1 MSGITSLEPP
11 KRQSLDRA
19 AADSLRR
26 AIVSGAIMP
35 GARLTEA
42 RLAEQFMLSRG
53 TVRAALQRLVAEGLV
68 IQRPYSGWDVLTLT
82 VQDAWELSTLR
93 SSLEA
98 LAGRFVA
105 ERINDE
111 GRAIIMSAYGQ
122 LAQAIENGGS
132 EDLAEADMELH
143 QAIVGLSGHRR
154 LFEQYGLIA
163 NQLRLYIA
171 SSNKLARTMERV
183 RERHLA
189 LIEPL
194 LAGDPDA
201 AEAAF
206 RAHAL
211 RSGEEII
218 AHLKLSATADRDVVA
233 QF

>member
-26 AIVSGAIMP
+26 AILTGAIAP

-53 TVRAALQRLVAEGLV
+53 TVRAALQRLVSEGLV

-82 VQDAWELSTLR
+82 IQDAWELSTLR

-98 LAGRFVA
+98 LAGRLVA
-105 ERINDE
+105 DKISDT
-111 GRAIIMSAYGQ
+111 GRAVVMGAYGQ
-122 LAQAIENGGS
+122 LAQAIENGGG
-132 EDLAEADMELH
+132 EDLVQADMDLH

-154 LFEQYGLIA
+154 LCEQYALIA

-171 SSNKLARTMERV
+171 SSNKLAQTMERV
-183 RERHLA
+183 RERHLL

-194 LAGDPDA
+194 LAGDAEA

-206 RAHAL
+206 RAHAI

-218 AHLKLSATADRDVVA
+218 EHLKLSPTN
-233 QF
+233 

>member
-26 AIVSGAIMP
+26 AILTGAIAP

-53 TVRAALQRLVAEGLV
+53 TVRAALQRLVSEGLV

-82 VQDAWELSTLR
+82 IQDAWELSTLR

-98 LAGRFVA
+98 LAGRLVA
-105 ERINDE
+105 DKISDT
-111 GRAIIMSAYGQ
+111 GRAVVMGAYGQ
-122 LAQAIENGGS
+122 LAQAIENGGG
-132 EDLAEADMELH
+132 EDLVQADMDLH

-154 LFEQYGLIA
+154 LCEQYALIA

-171 SSNKLARTMERV
+171 SSNKLAQTMERV
-183 RERHLA
+183 RERHLV

-194 LAGDPDA
+194 LAGDAEA

-206 RAHAL
+206 RAHAI

-218 AHLKLSATADRDVVA
+218 EHLKLSATN
-233 QF
+233 

>member
-26 AIVSGAIMP
+26 AILTGAIAP

-53 TVRAALQRLVAEGLV
+53 TVRAALQRLVSEGLV

-82 VQDAWELSTLR
+82 IQDAWELSTLR

-98 LAGRFVA
+98 LAGRLVA
-105 ERINDE
+105 DKISDT
-111 GRAIIMSAYGQ
+111 GRAVVMGAYGQ
-122 LAQAIENGGS
+122 LAQAIENGGG
-132 EDLAEADMELH
+132 EDLVQADMDLH

-154 LFEQYGLIA
+154 LCEQYALIA

-171 SSNKLARTMERV
+171 SSNKLAQTMERV
-183 RERHLA
+183 RERHLL

-194 LAGDPDA
+194 LAGDAEA

-206 RAHAL
+206 RAHAI

-218 AHLKLSATADRDVVA
+218 EHLKLSATN
-233 QF
+233 

>member
-26 AIVSGAIMP
+26 AILSGLIAP

-42 RLAEQFMLSRG
+42 KLAEQFMLSRG
-53 TVRAALQRLVAEGLV
+53 TVRAALHRLVAEGLV

-98 LAGRFVA
+98 LAGRLVA
-105 ERINDE
+105 QSIDDA
-111 GRAIIMSAYGQ
+111 GRAIVMSAYDH
-122 LAQAIENGGS
+122 LAQAAEEGG
-132 EDLAEADMELH
+132 EVDLVEADMALH

-154 LFEQYGLIA
+154 LREQYGLIA

-171 SSNKLARTMERV
+171 SSNMLAKTTEAV
-183 RERHLA
+183 RDRHHS
-189 LIEPL
+189 LIAPL
-194 LAGDPDA
+194 LAGDADA

-206 RAHAL
+206 RAHAV

-218 AHLKLSATADRDVVA
+218 AHLERAAIPG
-233 QF
+233 

>member
-26 AIVSGAIMP
+26 AILTGAIAP
-35 GARLTEA
+35 GSRLTEA

-53 TVRAALQRLVAEGLV
+53 TVRAALQRLVSEGLV

-82 VQDAWELSTLR
+82 IQDAWELSTLR
-93 SSLEA
+93 ASLEA
-98 LAGRFVA
+98 LAGRLVA
-105 ERINDE
+105 EKISDTE
-111 GRAIIMSAYGQ
+111 RAVVMGAYGQ
-122 LAQAIENGGS
+122 LAQATEKGGG
-132 EDLAEADMELH
+132 EDLVQADMNLH

-154 LFEQYGLIA
+154 LSEQYGLIA

-171 SSNKLARTMERV
+171 SSNKLAPTMERV

-194 LAGDPDA
+194 LAGNAAA

-206 RAHAL
+206 RDHAI

-218 AHLKLSATADRDVVA
+218 EHLSLSAAN
-233 QF
+233 

>member
-26 AIVSGAIMP
+26 AILTGAIAP
-35 GARLTEA
+35 GSRLTEA
-42 RLAEQFMLSRG
+42 RLADQFMLSRG
-53 TVRAALQRLVAEGLV
+53 TVRAALQRLVSEGLV

-82 VQDAWELSTLR
+82 IEDAWELSTLR

-98 LAGRFVA
+98 LAGRLVA
-105 ERINDE
+105 EKISDT
-111 GRAIIMSAYGQ
+111 GRAVVQGAYGQ
-122 LAQAIENGGS
+122 LAQAIENGGG
-132 EDLAEADMELH
+132 EDLVQADMDLH
-143 QAIVGLSGHRR
+143 KAIVGLSGHRR
-154 LFEQYGLIA
+154 LCEQYGLIA

-171 SSNKLARTMERV
+171 SSNKLALTMERV

-194 LAGDPDA
+194 LAGDAEA

-206 RAHAL
+206 RAHAI

-218 AHLKLSATADRDVVA
+218 EHLRLSAAN
-233 QF
+233 

>member
-26 AIVSGAIMP
+26 AILTGAIAP

-53 TVRAALQRLVAEGLV
+53 TVRAALQRLVSEGLV

-82 VQDAWELSTLR
+82 IQDAWELSTLR

-98 LAGRFVA
+98 LAGRLVA
-105 ERINDE
+105 DKISDT
-111 GRAIIMSAYGQ
+111 GRAVVMGAYGQ
-122 LAQAIENGGS
+122 LAQAIENGGG
-132 EDLAEADMELH
+132 EDQVQADMDLH

-154 LFEQYGLIA
+154 LCEQYALIA

-171 SSNKLARTMERV
+171 SSNKLAQTMERV
-183 RERHLA
+183 RERHLL

-194 LAGDPDA
+194 LAGDAEA

-206 RAHAL
+206 RAHAI

-218 AHLKLSATADRDVVA
+218 EHLKLSATN
-233 QF
+233 

>member
-26 AIVSGAIMP
+26 AILTGGITP
-35 GARLTEA
+35 GSRLTEA
-42 RLAEQFMLSRG
+42 RIAEQFMLSRG
-53 TVRAALQRLVAEGLV
+53 TVRAALQRLVSEGLV

-82 VQDAWELSTLR
+82 IQDAWELSTLR

-98 LAGRFVA
+98 LAGRLVA
-105 ERINDE
+105 EKISDT
-111 GRAIIMSAYGQ
+111 GRAVVMGAYGQ
-122 LAQAIENGGS
+122 LAQAIENGGG
-132 EDLAEADMELH
+132 EELVQADMDLH
-143 QAIVGLSGHRR
+143 QAIVGLCGHRR
-154 LFEQYGLIA
+154 LCEQYGLIA

-171 SSNKLARTMERV
+171 SSNKLALTMERV

-194 LAGDPDA
+194 LAGDAKA
-201 AEAAF
+201 AEEAF
-206 RAHAL
+206 RAHAI

-218 AHLKLSATADRDVVA
+218 EHLRQSATD
-233 QF
+233 

>member
-26 AIVSGAIMP
+26 AILTGAIAP

-53 TVRAALQRLVAEGLV
+53 TVRAALQRLVSEGLV

-82 VQDAWELSTLR
+82 IQDAWELSTLR

-98 LAGRFVA
+98 LAGRLVA
-105 ERINDE
+105 DKISDS
-111 GRAIIMSAYGQ
+111 GRAVVMGAYGQ
-122 LAQAIENGGS
+122 LAQAIENGGG
-132 EDLAEADMELH
+132 EDLVQADMDLH

-154 LFEQYGLIA
+154 LCEQYALIA

-171 SSNKLARTMERV
+171 SSNKLAQTMERV
-183 RERHLA
+183 RERHLL

-194 LAGDPDA
+194 LAGDAEA

-206 RAHAL
+206 RAHAI

-218 AHLKLSATADRDVVA
+218 EHLKLSATN
-233 QF
+233 

>member
-1 MSGITSLEPP
+1 MSGIDSLAPP

-26 AIVSGAIMP
+26 AILSGTIAP
-35 GARLTEA
+35 GSRLTEA

-68 IQRPYSGWDVLTLT
+68 IQRPYSGWDVPTLT

-98 LAGRFVA
+98 LAGRLVA
-105 ERINDE
+105 ENINDE
-111 GRAIIMSAYGQ
+111 GRAIIVSAYEQ
-122 LAQAIENGGS
+122 LARAAEEGGR
-132 EDLAEADMELH
+132 EELVEADMELH

-154 LFEQYGLIA
+154 LREQYELIA

-171 SSNKLARTMERV
+171 SSNMLARSMEAV
-183 RERHLA
+183 RDRHHS

-194 LAGDPDA
+194 LAGDANA

-206 RAHAL
+206 RAHAT

-218 AHLKLSATADRDVVA
+218 AHLRQRSGV
-233 QF
+233 